1 MDITI
6 TYLGH
11 SSFKVS
17 DSHSSLVIDPYED
30 GSVPGLSFPKGVEAN
45 KVLVSHEHADHNATS
60 YVSLIPQP
68 DFDIEVSS
76 IDCFHDDKHGAL
88 RGPNKIHILKIEDTT
103 LVHLGDLGHD
113 LDEEVIKKLGDVTIL
128 FAPING
134 HFTLGSEAIFSLYQ
148 KINPKIIIPMHYYR
162 KDDGSGYPDDNEI
175 DKFLSHFKSD
185 SVLKVDKSFNLE
197 SVPKDTKVIIF

>member
-1 MDITI
+1 MDIMV

-17 DSHSSLVIDPYED
+17 DAHSSLVIDPYED
-30 GSVPGLSFPKGVEAN
+30 GSVPGLTFPSGVEAN
-45 KVLVSHEHADHNATS
+45 KVLVSHAHADHNA
-60 YVSLIPQP
+60 VGNVNLIPQS
-68 DFDIEVSS
+68 DFDMEIET
-76 IDCFHDDKHGAL
+76 IDCFHDDQRGAL
-88 RGPNKIHILKIEDTT
+88 RGPNKIHIIKIDSLT

-113 LDEEVIKKLGDVTIL
+113 LDTESIKKMGEVDIL

-175 DKFLSHFKSD
+175 DKFLSHFWSD
-185 SVLKVDKSFNLE
+185 NILKVDKSFTLS
-197 SVPKDTKVIIF
+197 SVPASTKVIIF